1 MIKPSKIAC
10 RHFLTWLESH
20 WLLVDS
26 VIFGGWWHS
35 HAGFSQNVACHSTK
49 KKIRTLWVLCI
60 CLKLVCSHMFPTQK
74 KKDMWTGL
82 PSTIIHTY
90 RIYQPCYP
98 IRSNQIKPRFLDP
111 RFLTLRAAASFLSGP
126 TRQEK
131 QSLAEG
137 RGAWRISGWWFSPTL
152 LKNMSS
158 SIGIMTFPT
167 EWKNNPNVPKP
178 PTRYIGNIMEI
189 YLENNGNIMRISI

>member
-49 KKIRTLWVLCI
+49 KRSAPCGSCAYVWNLFVPT
-60 CLKLVCSHMFPTQK
+60 CSPHK

-98 IRSNQIKPRFLDP
+98 IRSNEIKPRFLDP

-137 RGAWRISGWWFSPTL
+137 RGAWRISGWWLSPTL

>member
-1 MIKPSKIAC
+1 MVGVTLAVGWL
-10 RHFLTWLESH
+10 RHFWG
-20 WLLVDS
+20 LVTFPCWVQPKCGLPFHQKKDPHLVGPVHMS
-26 VIFGGWWHS
+26 ETCLFPHVPH
-35 HAGFSQNVACHSTK
+35 TK
-49 KKIRTLWVLCI
+49 KE
-60 CLKLVCSHMFPTQK
+60 
-74 KKDMWTGL
+74 DMWTGL